1 MFTLKDV
8 QSIIKGLDA
17 VTGLNGAELVFK
29 QTNSKKVLG
38 SFVHAVRRVNGQ
50 IVQRTPLRFEFSKLI
65 LNCNRE
71 TLVEIVK
78 HEYAHYMAL
87 MVYNDNC
94 EHDWRFVEQCKKIGA
109 RASEPS
115 FTNKYI
121 EEQSIKMAKYV
132 VECQGCGTVFTYQRK
147 CNTLTA
153 CQEGNAKCSCGC
165 TNFKITQNH

>member
-8 QSIIKGLDA
+8 QSIIKGLDE
-17 VTGLNGAELVFK
+17 VTGFNGAELVFK
-29 QTNSKKVLG
+29 QTNSKKTLG
-38 SFVHAVRRVNGQ
+38 SFVHAAHRVNGQ
-50 IVQRTPLRFEFSKLI
+50 VVKRTPLRFEFSKI
-65 LNCNRE
+65 TLNCNQE

-109 RASEPS
+109 RASEPT
-115 FTNKYI
+115 FTNTQIK
-121 EEQSIKMAKYV
+121 EQTIKLAKYV
-132 VECQGCGTVFTYQRK
+132 VECQGCGAVFTYQRK

-153 CQEGNAKCSCGC
+153 CQEGTARCSCGC
-165 TNFKITQNH
+165 TNFKVTQNH

>member
-8 QSIIKGLDA
+8 QSIIKGLDE

-29 QTNSKKVLG
+29 QTNSTKVLG
-38 SFVHAVRRVNGQ
+38 SFVHAAHRANGQ
-50 IVQRTPLRFEFSKLI
+50 VVRRTPLRFEFSKLV
-65 LNCNRE
+65 LNCNHE

-109 RASEPS
+109 KASEPK
-115 FTNKYI
+115 FTNKQI
-121 EEQSIKMAKYV
+121 KEQTIKLAKYV
-132 VECQGCGTVFTYQRK
+132 VECQGCGAVFTYQRK

-153 CQEGNAKCSCGC
+153 CQEGTARCSCGC
-165 TNFKITQNH
+165 TDFKITQNH